1 MIGSRELAE
10 AVYDAKIDTH
20 ISFVG
25 SHISA
30 LPKEVLE
37 LECVDSVLLNEGV
50 YALWNLLRSNLSDEE
65 LKKVK
70 GIGWKDNSK
79 SLIGNSPEKIVP
91 QERMD
96 IDLLMWDLLPKIEKP

>member
-1 MIGSRELAE
+1 MIGSRELPE
-10 AVYDAKIDTH
+10 AVFDANLDTH

-50 YALWNLLRSNLSDEE
+50 YSLWNLLRSNLSDEE

-70 GIGWKDNSK
+70 GYWLESNSK
-79 SLIGNSPEKIVP
+79 TLIVMILKNSTSRKNGYRFTWICSLF
-91 QERMD
+91 
-96 IDLLMWDLLPKIEKP
+96 